1 MTTATESA
9 GRAPSV
15 SGSGPDHRGDRAVK
29 RARLLEL
36 LDRHGAERIVLTSAA
51 ALGWYLDG
59 ARSHVSLA
67 APPIVA
73 TVVDRAGDTVLA
85 TDNEVDRLIGE
96 ELPSGVDVRVVPW
109 DQPLPL
115 PSAAGTL
122 NEDDVAAELRRLR
135 VPLLPAETARFAAL
149 GAETASALTRVLG
162 RARPQHRELDV
173 AAELS
178 AEIVRLGAEP
188 LVVLVGGG
196 SRTGVRHPL
205 PTSAPLGR
213 RVLVVVCARRH
224 GLIVNVSRSVAF
236 TPPTAAEEDA
246 RRRILG
252 VEAAYLDATVPGTTL
267 AAVFRAGCRAYGT
280 HGFDPDEWRR
290 HHQGGVAGYAGRDP
304 RATDVTD
311 DPIRIGQAF
320 AWNPTGDGAKVEDTV
335 LLTEHGLQVLTLDPA
350 WPTVSYGGRRR
361 PDLLRPYLDS
371 AGVAA
376 PAKSGKTHSAGVAAP
391 AKSGKT
397 HSARDISPAQSEED
411 RG

>member
-1 MTTATESA
+1 MTATDARRE
-9 GRAPSV
+9 
-15 SGSGPDHRGDRAVK
+15 RGVK

-36 LDRHGAERIVLTSAA
+36 LDRHGAERIVLTSTT

-59 ARSHVSLA
+59 ARTHVSLA
-67 APPIVA
+67 AAPIVA
-73 TVVDRAGDTVLA
+73 VVVDRTGDTVLA

-96 ELPSGVDVRVVPW
+96 ELPAGVDVRVVPW
-109 DQPLPL
+109 DQPLPV
-115 PSAAGTL
+115 PSGAGSLT
-122 NEDDVAAELRRLR
+122 EDDVAAELRRLR

-149 GAETASALTRVLG
+149 GAQTAAALTRVLG
-162 RARPQHRELDV
+162 SARPEQRELDV
-173 AAELS
+173 AAEVS
-178 AEIVRLGAEP
+178 AEIVQLGAEP

-236 TPPTAAEEDA
+236 APPTAAEDDA
-246 RRRILG
+246 QRRILG
-252 VEAAYLDATVPGTTL
+252 VEAAYLDALLPGTTL
-267 AAVFRAGCRAYGT
+267 AEVFRAGCRAYGA

-311 DPIRIGQAF
+311 DPIRAGQAF

-335 LLTEHGLQVLTLDPA
+335 LLTDAGLRVLTVDPA
-350 WPTVSYGGRRR
+350 WPTVTYGGRQR
-361 PDLLRPYLDS
+361 PDLLRRYLDS
-371 AGVAA
+371 AGD
-376 PAKSGKTHSAGVAAP
+376 T
-391 AKSGKT
+391 
-397 HSARDISPAQSEED
+397 SPAQSVE
-411 RG
+411 RARS

>member
-1 MTTATESA
+1 MTTATEPA
-9 GRAPSV
+9 GHAAPA
-15 SGSGPDHRGDRAVK
+15 SGRGPGDPEPRLDRGVK

-36 LDRHGAERIVLTSAA
+36 LDRHGAERIVLTSAT

-59 ARSHVSLA
+59 ARTHVSLA

-73 TVVDRAGDTVLA
+73 AVVDPSGDTVLA

-96 ELPSGVDVRVVPW
+96 ELPAGVDVRVVPW

-115 PSAAGTL
+115 PAAAGTL
-122 NEDDVAAELRRLR
+122 AEEDVAAELRRLR
-135 VPLLPAETARFAAL
+135 VPLLPTETARYSAL
-149 GAETASALTRVLG
+149 GAEVAAALTRVLG

-173 AAELS
+173 AAEVT
-178 AEIVRLGAEP
+178 AEIVRSGAEP

-213 RVLVVVCARRH
+213 RALVVVCARRH
-224 GLIVNVSRSVAF
+224 GLIVNLSRSVAF
-236 TPPTAAEEDA
+236 APPTAAEEDA
-246 RRRILG
+246 QQRILA
-252 VEAAYLDATVPGTTL
+252 VEAAYFDALVPGTTL
-267 AAVFRAGCRAYGT
+267 ATVFRAGCRAYGM

-304 RATDVTD
+304 RATNLTD
-311 DPIRIGQAF
+311 DPIRTGQAF

-335 LLTEHGLQVLTLDPA
+335 LLTEDGLQVLTVDPD
-350 WPTVSYGGRRR
+350 WPTVTYGGRRR
-361 PDLLRPYLDS
+361 PDILRPYLDS
-371 AGVAA
+371 AGDVS
-376 PAKSGKTHSAGVAAP
+376 PAKSGTAHSAGD
-391 AKSGKT
+391 T
-397 HSARDISPAQSEED
+397 SPAESGRV

>member
-1 MTTATESA
+1 MTTATEPT
-9 GRAPSV
+9 GRAAPA
-15 SGSGPDHRGDRAVK
+15 SGHGPTGSAPRPEHGVK

-36 LDRHGAERIVLTSAA
+36 LDRRGAERVVLTSAT

-59 ARSHVSLA
+59 ARTHVSLA

-73 TVVDRAGDTVLA
+73 AVVDRTGDTVLA

-115 PSAAGTL
+115 PAAAGTL
-122 NEDDVAAELRRLR
+122 TEDDVAAELRRLR
-135 VPLLPAETARFAAL
+135 VPLLPVETTRFAAL
-149 GAETASALTRVLG
+149 GADTAAAVTQVLG
-162 RARPQHRELDV
+162 RARSQHRELDV
-173 AAELS
+173 AAEVS

-205 PTSAPLGR
+205 PTTAPLGR
-213 RVLVVVCARRH
+213 RALIVVCARRH
-224 GLIVNVSRSVAF
+224 GLIVDVSRSVAF
-236 TPPTAAEEDA
+236 APPTAAEEDA
-246 RRRILG
+246 QRRILG
-252 VEAAYLDATVPGTTL
+252 VEAAYFDALVPGTTL
-267 AAVFRAGCRAYGT
+267 ATVFRAGCRAYGL

-304 RATDVTD
+304 RATNVTD
-311 DPIRIGQAF
+311 DPVRTGQAF

-335 LLTEHGLQVLTLDPA
+335 LLTEQGLQVLTVDPA

-361 PDLLRPYLDS
+361 PDILRRYLDS
-371 AGVAA
+371 AGAAA
-376 PAKSGKTHSAGVAAP
+376 PATSGKT
-391 AKSGKT
+391 
-397 HSARDISPAQSEED
+397 

>member
-1 MTTATESA
+1 MTTATEPA
-9 GRAPSV
+9 GHAAPPSRP
-15 SGSGPDHRGDRAVK
+15 SPTGHDPRPERGVK

-36 LDRHGAERIVLTSAA
+36 LDRHGADRIVLTSAT

-59 ARSHVSLA
+59 ARTHVSLG

-73 TVVDRAGDTVLA
+73 AVVDRTGDTVLA

-96 ELPSGVDVRVVPW
+96 ELPAGVDVRVVPW

-115 PSAAGTL
+115 PAAPGTL
-122 NEDDVAAELRRLR
+122 TEDDVAAELRRLR

-149 GAETASALTRVLG
+149 GAETAAALTRVLG
-162 RARPQHRELDV
+162 RALPQHRELDV
-173 AAELS
+173 AAEVA

-205 PTSAPLGR
+205 PTSASLGR
-213 RVLVVVCARRH
+213 RALVVVCARRH

-236 TPPTAAEEDA
+236 APPTATEEDA
-246 RRRILG
+246 QRRILG
-252 VEAAYLDATVPGTTL
+252 VEAAYFDALVPGATL
-267 AAVFRAGCRAYGT
+267 ATVFRAGCRAYGT

-311 DPIRIGQAF
+311 DPIRTGQAF

-335 LLTEHGLQVLTLDPA
+335 LLTEHGLQVLTVDPA
-350 WPTVSYGGRRR
+350 WPTVSYEGRRR
-361 PDLLRPYLDS
+361 PDVLRRYLDS
-371 AGVAA
+371 AGDAS
-376 PAKSGKTHSAGVAAP
+376 PAKSRRAHSAV
-391 AKSGKT
+391 
-397 HSARDISPAQSEED
+397 DVSPAQSGEA